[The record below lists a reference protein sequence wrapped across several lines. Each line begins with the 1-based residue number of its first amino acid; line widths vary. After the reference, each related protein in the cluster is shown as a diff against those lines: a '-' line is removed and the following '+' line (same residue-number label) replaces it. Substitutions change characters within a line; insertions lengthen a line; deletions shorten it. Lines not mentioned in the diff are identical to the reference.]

1 MNIEDSIK
9 KLKEFNKIKINSY
22 AMQFVNISY
31 PDLQEAIETLLTAYE
46 KEKEEHKKECNNC
59 DEYTAKL
66 GKLEVENEMLKL
78 ELEKEKEKNKGAE
91 EKIKKYINKIQKE
104 LDKYKIKNTNT
115 YIQIEGNPEING
127 LLIQKATL
135 EELIK
140 GGIKQC

>member
-1 MNIEDSIK
+1 MNIEENIK
-9 KLKEFNKIKINSY
+9 PLKILMSKYKQIDEMNNFDHELALVIDYTELS
-22 AMQFVNISY
+22 
-31 PDLQEAIETLLTAYE
+31 AIETLLTAYE
-46 KEKEEHKKECNNC
+46 KEKE
-59 DEYTAKL
+59 
-66 GKLEVENEMLKL
+66 
-78 ELEKEKEKNKGAE
+78 KNKEAE
-91 EKIKKYINKIQKE
+91 EKIKKYIDKIQKE

>member
-1 MNIEDSIK
+1 MNIDESIIEFKKMIERDKDTLRYWKSDTFGHYEDAIK
-9 KLKEFNKIKINSY
+9 KLEKD
-22 AMQFVNISY
+22 VLIS
-31 PDLQEAIETLLTAYE
+31 ETLLTAYE
-46 KEKEEHKKECNNC
+46 KEKE
-59 DEYTAKL
+59 
-66 GKLEVENEMLKL
+66 
-78 ELEKEKEKNKGAE
+78 KNKKSE

-140 GGIKQC
+140 EE

>member
-1 MNIEDSIK
+1 MNIEESIEL
-9 KLKEFNKIKINSY
+9 LKGFN
-22 AMQFVNISY
+22 AGDERAEQFK
-31 PDLQEAIETLLTAYE
+31 EAIETLLTAY
-46 KEKEEHKKECNNC
+46 
-59 DEYTAKL
+59 
-66 GKLEVENEMLKL
+66 
-78 ELEKEKEKNKGAE
+78 EKEKEKNKGAE

-140 GGIKQC
+140 EE

>member
-1 MNIEDSIK
+1 MNIDESIRELKGYLTWLEANGFSKLAKDS
-9 KLKEFNKIKINSY
+9 
-22 AMQFVNISY
+22 
-31 PDLQEAIETLLTAYE
+31 AIETLLTAYE
-46 KEKEEHKKECNNC
+46 KEKGKNV
-59 DEYTAKL
+59 KL
-66 GKLEVENEMLKL
+66 RLQDIPLIQGELKAYKDRVNELKQ

-140 GGIKQC
+140 EE